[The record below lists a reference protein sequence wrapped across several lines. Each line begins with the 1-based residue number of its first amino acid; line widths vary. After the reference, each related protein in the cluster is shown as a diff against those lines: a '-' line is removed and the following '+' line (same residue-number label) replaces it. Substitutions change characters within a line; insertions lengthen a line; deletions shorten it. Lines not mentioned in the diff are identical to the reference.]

1 MGRKDE
7 KLKSLL
13 RKMEV
18 SEPTDSF
25 TDEVAKEI
33 EAIVQNK
40 VLANDNLKYLLQEH
54 ALTTPPSDFTY
65 KIVDRARNHSTLP
78 AYKSVISNRAWLIIA
93 SMIFVFSVEALVSKP
108 VTEVSGISLYFISFG
123 RYLNTLSLQFFE
135 PLFFLGI
142 IVISASLLLTLDFA
156 FYRKYNSKA
165 NNEIS

>member
-18 SEPTDSF
+18 SEPRDSF
-25 TDEVAKEI
+25 TDDVAKEI

-40 VLANDNLKYLLQEH
+40 SLANDNLKYLLQKH
-54 ALTTPPSDFTY
+54 ALTMPPSDFTY
-65 KIVDRARNHSTLP
+65 KIVNRVRNHSTLP
-78 AYKSVISNRAWLIIA
+78 VYKPVISNRAWFIIA
-93 SMIFVFSVEALVSKP
+93 LIVIVFSVEAIVNKP
-108 VTEVSGISLYFISFG
+108 VAEVSGISLYFISFG
-123 RYLNTLSLQFFE
+123 RYLSSLSLQFFE

-142 IVISASLLLTLDFA
+142 IVLSASLLLTLDFA

-165 NNEIS
+165 NQ